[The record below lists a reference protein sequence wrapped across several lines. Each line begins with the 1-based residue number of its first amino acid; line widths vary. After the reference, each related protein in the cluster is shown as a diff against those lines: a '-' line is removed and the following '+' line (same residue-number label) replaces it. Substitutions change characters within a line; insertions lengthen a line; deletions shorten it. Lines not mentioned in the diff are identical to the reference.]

1 MGLIF
6 DLAGEPRPRLRR
18 EGWGLHA
25 GRLGTFSCVR
35 RKKKSP
41 PPRKSRPPWSEL
53 VYGGTVFLFFLF

>member
-25 GRLGTFSCVR
+25 GPLGTLQKGR
-35 RKKKSP
+35 EKYGKKLDFFCY
-41 PPRKSRPPWSEL
+41 E
-53 VYGGTVFLFFLF
+53 LFFNARRVC

>member
-25 GRLGTFSCVR
+25 GRFGTFYRVR
-35 RKKKSP
+35 K
-41 PPRKSRPPWSEL
+41 
-53 VYGGTVFLFFLF
+53 VFLRLPPSWFTGADFKIQIRCG